1 MLKSYLKSAFRFIL
15 KRKGYSIVNIIGL
28 SIGITACL
36 LISWYVRFHNE
47 YDKQIPNN
55 DRVYR
60 VIYQR
65 WSESGDRVRFAS
77 ASPTIGPSIKKE
89 FPEIQDYGRAYKIEG
104 VFFNKDIFFEE
115 TSAFYGETNT
125 LKILGFDIIKGDK
138 ETNLDAPRKVVI
150 SESTAKKYFGNENP
164 IGKSLSFNKTTE
176 LEVTAVFK
184 DRESDF
190 HFKPNIVV
198 SLSSWVETNPKIF
211 TEGWF
216 YSGFYTYVRVR
227 EGGNPNDINKKI
239 AGLIEKELGETL
251 RQYKMG
257 MSFELQPLKDIHL
270 TSHFMHEIE
279 PNGDRASINLLEIV
293 AWFILLIAW
302 VNFFNLSTIS
312 SLKRIKEI
320 GIRKV
325 VGASRVNLISQFL
338 FESFIINFLAIVAAL
353 ILFEITQPIFANIAG
368 LPVKSSL
375 YFEGWFLL
383 TLLLSL
389 LIGTV
394 SAGIYSV
401 SGITSS
407 SLINVIKGVSFGVSK
422 KSGLK
427 KVLVAFQ
434 FTIAIALIAGTIGVY
449 SQYQYISKRELGFNK
464 NNMLVVKAP
473 VVGDTSLIRK
483 LWVYEQEVKNKAN
496 VKGVTFSSIIP
507 GKPNMFN
514 RGGIYRLGDDPNN
527 SKNYRVTEA
536 DSHYIDV
543 YGLKLLAG
551 TGFTG
556 VISTDKNLVIVNRTA
571 ALQMGFGSE
580 ADAVGKEIVMEGQNF
595 KITGVV
601 IDFFQ
606 LSPKESIE
614 PQIFRYPRRFQGY
627 FTINYNGNDVANI
640 MQTVESTYK
649 ELFPNNPFDYFYL
662 DQFYDKQFQYERRFG
677 IVFMLFSVLSLIIT
691 VLGLL
696 SLSAFT
702 SEMRRKE
709 IGIRKVMGASVPSL
723 IRLLYQEYILL
734 LIGAS
739 IIALPAVLFFIR
751 KWLVSFALKADITI
765 WIFIVPVFLI
775 AIISV
780 VTVSIQ
786 SYRAANQNPVICI
799 KYE

>member
-1 MLKSYLKSAFRFIL
+1 MISSYLKAAFRFIL
-15 KRKGYSIVNIIGL
+15 KRKGYSVVNILGL

-36 LISWYVRFHNE
+36 LISWYVRFHNG
-47 YDKQIPNN
+47 YDKQIPTY

-60 VIYQR
+60 VLYQR
-65 WSESGDRVRFAS
+65 WSETGDRVRFAS
-77 ASPTIGPSIKKE
+77 AAPTIGPSIKKE
-89 FPEIQDYGRAYKIEG
+89 FPEIQEYGRAYKIEG
-104 VFFNKDIFFEE
+104 VFFNKDVFFEE

-125 LKILGFDIIKGDK
+125 LKILGFEIIKGDK
-138 ETNLDAPRKVVI
+138 ETNLDAPRKVAI

-164 IGKSLSFNKTTE
+164 IGKSLSYNKTTQ

-198 SLSSWVETNPKIF
+198 SLATWIEINPKIF
-211 TEGWF
+211 AEGWF
-216 YSGFYTYVRVR
+216 YSGFYTYVRIK
-227 EGGNPNDINKKI
+227 EGVNPNVINQKI
-239 AGLIEKELGETL
+239 AEFIEKELGETL

-293 AWFILLIAW
+293 AWFILIIAW

-312 SLKRIKEI
+312 SLKRIREI
-320 GIRKV
+320 GVRKV
-325 VGASRVNLISQFL
+325 VGASRTNLISQFL
-338 FESFIINFLAIVAAL
+338 LESFIVNLIAIVISL
-353 ILFEITQPIFANIAG
+353 ILFEIAQPAFANIAG
-368 LPVKSSL
+368 LPVKTNL
-375 YFEGWFLL
+375 YFESWFIY
-383 TLLLSL
+383 TLLLAL
-389 LIGTV
+389 VVGTL
-394 SAGIYSV
+394 SAGVYSV
-401 SGITSS
+401 TRIASS
-407 SLINVIKGVSFGVSK
+407 SLISVIKGVSFGVSK
-422 KSGLK
+422 KSSLK
-427 KVLVAFQ
+427 RVLVSFQ

-449 SQYQYISKRELGFNK
+449 SQFLYISKRDLGFNK
-464 NNMLVVKAP
+464 NNMLVIKAP

-483 LWVYEQEVKNKAN
+483 FWVYEQQVKNKAN

-536 DSHYIDV
+536 DSHYLDV

-556 VISTDKNLVIVNRTA
+556 VAATDKNLVVINRMA
-571 ALQMGFGSE
+571 ALQMGFANE
-580 ADAVGKEIVMEGQNF
+580 QEAVGKEIVMEEQKF
-595 KITGVV
+595 RIAGVI

-627 FTINYNGNDVANI
+627 FTINYDGNNVENI
-640 MQTVESTYK
+640 MQTVELTYK
-649 ELFPNNPFDYFYL
+649 EVFPNNPFDYFYL
-662 DQFYDKQFQYERRFG
+662 DQFYNKQFQYERRFG
-677 IVFMLFSVLSLIIT
+677 IVFMLFSVLSVVIT

-709 IGIRKVMGASVPSL
+709 IGIRKVMGASVLSL
-723 IRLLYQEYILL
+723 IRMLYQEYILL
-734 LIGAS
+734 LLVAS
-739 IIALPAVLFFIR
+739 IIALPVVLFFIK
-751 KWLVSFALKADITI
+751 KWLVSFALKVDLTI
-765 WIFIVPVFLI
+765 WIFIAPVFLI

-780 VTVSIQ
+780 LTVTIQ
-786 SYRAANQNPVICI
+786 SCKAANQNPVESI